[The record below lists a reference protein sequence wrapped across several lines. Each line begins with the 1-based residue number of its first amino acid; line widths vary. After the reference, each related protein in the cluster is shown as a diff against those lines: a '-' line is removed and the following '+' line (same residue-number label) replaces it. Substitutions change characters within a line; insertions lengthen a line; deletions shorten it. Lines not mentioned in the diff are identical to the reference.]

1 LNKAQYKIVSRAASS
16 VSPPVEEDDM
26 RRSQRFLVHIGLLI
40 VMLLVI
46 TAAWSPATLAHE
58 EDGTPVAETGTTCGT
73 ATMSLPE
80 EELPEGVVREL
91 LVTSGIDTSASASQN
106 KLAGVAS
113 VVCITADTEVIVG
126 SDGGQDTAE
135 FAQDYTVT
143 LVVLEGELE
152 LKVVAACAEPANGGT
167 CATTGQADFRTAD
180 DYANPVAIGTDW
192 TTISAGSIVVLADVT
207 ISMRTTDSAV
217 RMLSTGIAIDLPGGG
232 ACPSSCANWRN
243 P

>member
-1 LNKAQYKIVSRAASS
+1 
-16 VSPPVEEDDM
+16 M
-26 RRSQRFLVHIGLLI
+26 RRSQRFLMHLGLLA
-40 VMLLVI
+40 VMLLMI
-46 TAAWSPATLAHE
+46 TAAGSPVTLAQE
-58 EDGTPVAETGTTCGT
+58 SGTPVAETGIACGT

-80 EELPEGVVREL
+80 EELPEGVIREM
-91 LVTSGIDTSASASQN
+91 LVTSGIDTSASTSPN

-113 VVCITADTEVIVG
+113 VVCIAANTEVIVG
-126 SDGGQDTAE
+126 SDGGEDTTD

-152 LKVVAACAEPANGGT
+152 LRVVAACAEPAAGGA

-217 RMLSTGIAIDLPGGG
+217 RLLSTGIAIDFPGGG
-232 ACPSSCANWRN
+232 ACPSSCGNWRN